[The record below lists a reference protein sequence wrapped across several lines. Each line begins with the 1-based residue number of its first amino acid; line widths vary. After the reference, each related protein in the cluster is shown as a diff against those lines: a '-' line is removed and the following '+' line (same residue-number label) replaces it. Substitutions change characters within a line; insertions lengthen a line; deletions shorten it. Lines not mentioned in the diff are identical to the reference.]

1 MERRYSI
8 KGICLQKDAKKDP
21 ILMTRTISLLQTV
34 MEKTLLHKIWRGYK
48 MAYIKEGH
56 IFCDAR

>member
-1 MERRYSI
+1 
-8 KGICLQKDAKKDP
+8 
-21 ILMTRTISLLQTV
+21 

-56 IFCDAR
+56 IFCDARWEEGIWAMASLKM